1 MPSRGAVE
9 ATYREGHAMDEDQQP
24 SEADVEQVERERAER
39 LAEENRPEGAEV
51 DNTGRDFD
59 PEKGMFTDRE
69 DHASTGRTY
78 PPLEEQDS

>member
-9 ATYREGHAMDEDQQP
+9 ATYREGHVMDQQP

-39 LAEENRPEGAEV
+39 LAEENRPEGADV

-59 PEKGMFTDRE
+59 PELSLI
-69 DHASTGRTY
+69 HI
-78 PPLEEQDS
+78 

>member
-1 MPSRGAVE
+1 VPSRGAVE
-9 ATYREGHAMDEDQQP
+9 VTDREGHVMDQQP
-24 SEADVEQVERERAER
+24 SEADVEQIERERAER

-69 DHASTGRTY
+69 EHASTGRLY